1 MKVTSVLFVLS
12 LFSHSGSALRP
23 SLGGRTVTAAAA
35 GVRGVVATATRSPLV
50 VLQQQEL
57 PSSRIVRTTT
67 AAALSATAAAIRQQR
82 RRELSRRG
90 RNNNKNR
97 LVSPMRRFAVAALLG
112 ISLSVAAACA
122 VPPPAHAA
130 SIIEAFKSKNYEQ
143 IVARPNFAS
152 SSSQSADQTATAKQ
166 QRSRRVRVLTASG
179 VVLGTTVV
187 GVGNLKRKQQQQSK
201 DEEEEEEKQRE
212 EAKESSPKEPR
223 DAVDGDPQAVVTKK
237 PFRLPDEM
245 QMDNNKED
253 NADVDVDADEASNK
267 SRYQATLEKLI
278 RNSQAEH
285 SQVPRV
291 LLSNKKRKKKEEAAE
306 DEDDSD
312 SSSSSSDNN
321 DNTPAPSAAARTV
334 DFASAKAKIAQ
345 FFPSKAFNPNSNTRN
360 DDDDEKEPTT
370 ATAVLGSTQ
379 PPLTPAS
386 SVVTANI
393 APATTN
399 AASSIST
406 TKSLAP
412 LYSSV
417 AQARQQPKPSAEEA
431 KLQARYAAMDTLQD
445 RAFQVLVDL
454 GMVELTSSAGSDDGD
469 DDEWQ

>member
-1 MKVTSVLFVLS
+1 M
-12 LFSHSGSALRP
+12 
-23 SLGGRTVTAAAA
+23 AAA
-35 GVRGVVATATRSPLV
+35 S
-50 VLQQQEL
+50 
-57 PSSRIVRTTT
+57 
-67 AAALSATAAAIRQQR
+67 
-82 RRELSRRG
+82 
-90 RNNNKNR
+90 
-97 LVSPMRRFAVAALLG
+97 
-112 ISLSVAAACA
+112 A

-130 SIIEAFKSKNYEQ
+130 ATIAAFKSQNYEQ

-152 SSSQSADQTATAKQ
+152 ASGGAVQTPTSKQ

-212 EAKESSPKEPR
+212 EARESSSPKEPR
-223 DAVDGDPQAVVTKK
+223 DADDVDPQAVVTKK
-237 PFRLPDEM
+237 SFRLPEEM
-245 QMDNNKED
+245 QIDNVKKED
-253 NADVDVDADEASNK
+253 NGNGNVDVDADEASNK

-291 LLSNKKRKKKEEAAE
+291 LLGNNKRKKKLEAAE
-306 DEDDSD
+306 DTDDSD
-312 SSSSSSDNN
+312 PSSGISDNN

-345 FFPSKAFNPNSNTRN
+345 FFPSKASNPNTNTR
-360 DDDDEKEPTT
+360 DDDEKEPTT

-379 PPLTPAS
+379 PPLTPTS

-393 APATTN
+393 ATATTN
-399 AASSIST
+399 TASSIST

-412 LYSSV
+412 VYSSV
-417 AQARQQPKPSAEEA
+417 GQARQQPKPPTEES
-431 KLQARYAAMDTLQD
+431 KLQARYAAMDNPQD
-445 RAFQVLVDL
+445 RAFQILVDL
-454 GMVELTSSAGSDDGD
+454 GMVELTSSADSD